1 MLLWHDVSVLET
13 RFPQAEIASR
23 QALAYPWRFRWGVVL
38 RYLSGR
44 FWGRFWSRFWSR
56 INAYCLGS
64 VLDPSVVPGPAPGDL
79 IVKVLAATGD

>member
-1 MLLWHDVSVLET
+1 MQLWHDVSVLEA

-44 FWGRFWSRFWSR
+44 FWGRFWSR

>member
-44 FWGRFWSRFWSR
+44 FWGRFWSR

-64 VLDPSVVPGPAPGDL
+64 VLDPSVVSGPAPGDL
-79 IVKVLAATGD
+79 IVKGLAATGD

>member
-1 MLLWHDVSVLET
+1 MQLWHDVSVLEA

-23 QALAYPWRFRWGVVL
+23 EALAYLWRFRWGVVL

-44 FWGRFWSRFWSR
+44 FWGRFWSR

>member
-44 FWGRFWSRFWSR
+44 FWGRFWSR

-64 VLDPSVVPGPAPGDL
+64 VLDPSVVPGPASGDL